1 MTGDAIK
8 LIEKL
13 NNNTNLQNIELYELY
28 TKVNTVFSPVELL
41 KLIGEVDDKI
51 YDFEFLMQS
60 ARELGVKRK
69 DINELLLGLCELAGD
84 NLESITKENSFIC
97 KPVETCP
104 FKSEYVLYSY
114 SPREEHAQLDL
125 NRSEYNYLK
134 LGDCRK
140 DDSEWYHLYTF
151 ELLEDD
157 KI

>member
-13 NNNTNLQNIELYELY
+13 NNNTNLQNIDLYKLY

-41 KLIGEVDDKI
+41 KLINELDNKI

-60 ARELGVKRK
+60 AKELGVKRK

-97 KPVETCP
+97 KPPETCP
-104 FKSEYVLYSY
+104 FKSDYVLYSY
-114 SPREEHAQLDL
+114 SPRKEHAQLDL
-125 NRSEYNYLK
+125 NRSNYSYLK
-134 LGDCRK
+134 LGECRK
-140 DDSEWYHLYTF
+140 DNSEWYHLYAF
-151 ELLEDD
+151 ELLEEEI
-157 KI
+157 K